1 LVFSSYPKRRNGV
14 RGIFQNIKNNHT
26 MANSKQVFSTS
37 SPGFIYSITSAILT
51 ILAII
56 GVSFADPIHVLSG
69 QVETSIQGG
78 SFFAL
83 VTLVVGS
90 VLFPV
95 WNLIQ
100 KKQKINLK
108 TIFGSTANIIALG
121 QALLG
126 IIALTGFVL
135 PAGSLEQVVSAV
147 KMKDWGALIGLL
159 VTSIVPTIIRFIKS
173 KKTPPVGA

>member
-1 LVFSSYPKRRNGV
+1 
-14 RGIFQNIKNNHT
+14 

-37 SPGFIYSITSAILT
+37 SPGFIYSIASAILT

-56 GVSFADPIHVLSG
+56 GVSFADPIPVLSG

-83 VTLVVGS
+83 ATLVIGS

>member
-1 LVFSSYPKRRNGV
+1 MPQAPQGV
-14 RGIFQNIKNNHT
+14 RGIFQNKKSN

-37 SPGFIYSITSAILT
+37 SPGFIYSIASAILT

-56 GVSFADPIHVLSG
+56 GVSFADPIPVLSG
-69 QVETSIQGG
+69 QVETFIQGG

-83 VTLVVGS
+83 VTLVIGS

>member
-1 LVFSSYPKRRNGV
+1 
-14 RGIFQNIKNNHT
+14 

-37 SPGFIYSITSAILT
+37 SPGFIYSIASAILT

-56 GVSFADPIHVLSG
+56 GVSFADPIPVLSG

-78 SFFAL
+78 GFFAL
-83 VTLVVGS
+83 VTLVIGS

>member
-1 LVFSSYPKRRNGV
+1 
-14 RGIFQNIKNNHT
+14 

-37 SPGFIYSITSAILT
+37 SPGFIYSIASAILT

-56 GVSFADPIHVLSG
+56 GVSY
-69 QVETSIQGG
+69 
-78 SFFAL
+78 AL
-83 VTLVVGS
+83 VTLVIGS